1 MTQLI
6 TVLVILAVGFCAGK
20 FFEIRHIRRLKERE
34 QELSSIMINN
44 LRSFQGV
51 DAKQAFLVLGSA
63 VIATDYFKTFV
74 SGFRN
79 IFGGEMK
86 AYRSLMGRARREAL
100 VRLLEQAH
108 AAGAD
113 SVWNLRYETS
123 TIQGK
128 KRAGGVEI
136 LAYATAVKNR

>member
-1 MTQLI
+1 MPQLI
-6 TVLVILAVGFCAGK
+6 IGLVILAVGFCAGK
-20 FFEIRHIRRLKERE
+20 FFEIRHFRRLKERE

-44 LRSFQGV
+44 LRGFQGV
-51 DAKQAFLVLGSA
+51 DAKQAFLVSGEA

-86 AYRSLMGRARREAL
+86 AYRSLMERARREAL

-108 AAGAD
+108 EGGAD
-113 SVWNLRYETS
+113 SVWNVRYETS

-128 KRAGGVEI
+128 KRPGGVEI
-136 LAYATAVKNR
+136 LVYATAVKHR